1 MADAPTF
8 YIFHG
13 EDEYNI
19 AARIQAMRNQML
31 DNLNISEFD
40 GTKATVGE
48 VLSSVRVLP
57 FLADKRLVIV
67 RGMLKHI
74 TRKGAGKV
82 GKADLNQL
90 IETLPTLPKSAR
102 LVFWENKELNAKNKL
117 VLLANT
123 EKSGYIKSFTV
134 TKNINSWLAQKA
146 QEYGVDI
153 QPAAANALSNVVG
166 KDLRAA
172 DGEIFKL
179 AAYVGV
185 GEMITAQDVALL
197 TSYVAEADIF
207 AMVDAIGQ
215 RNGRLA
221 LHHLKQ
227 LLVDGQPLQL
237 FAMIVRQFRF
247 ILLAREWMDNGGGV
261 SELASA
267 IGVHPF
273 VAKKV
278 AAQAKGYRNIREIE
292 EIYRELLAT
301 DVGIKTGKIKD
312 QLGLEVLIASL
323 AKGD

>member
-1 MADAPTF
+1 MADVPTF

-19 AARIQAMRNQML
+19 AAQVQTMRDQML
-31 DNLNISEFD
+31 DNINTSEFD
-40 GTKATVGE
+40 GTKATAGE
-48 VLSSVRVLP
+48 ILAAVRVLP
-57 FLADKRLVIV
+57 FLGDKRLVIV
-67 RGMLKHI
+67 RDMISHVS
-74 TRKGAGKV
+74 RRGASKDA
-82 GKADLNQL
+82 KEDYKKLQ
-90 IETLPTLPKSAR
+90 ETLPTLPKSAR
-102 LVFWENKELNAKNKL
+102 LVFWEQKELSAKNKL
-117 VLLANT
+117 VQLANT
-123 EKSGYIKSFTV
+123 EKSGYIKSFSIP
-134 TKNINSWLAQKA
+134 KNINSWLGQKA
-146 QEYGVDI
+146 REYGVEI
-153 QPAAANALSNVVG
+153 QPAAAGALANVVG

-172 DGEIFKL
+172 DSEMFKL
-179 AAYVGV
+179 AAYVGD
-185 GEMITAQDVALL
+185 GETITARDVALL

-221 LHHLKQ
+221 LTHLKQ

-261 SELASA
+261 TELPSA
-267 IGVHPF
+267 LGVHPF

-292 EIYRELLAT
+292 GIYRELLAT
-301 DVGIKTGKIKD
+301 DVAIKTGKIKD
-312 QLGLEVLIASL
+312 QLGLELMIASL